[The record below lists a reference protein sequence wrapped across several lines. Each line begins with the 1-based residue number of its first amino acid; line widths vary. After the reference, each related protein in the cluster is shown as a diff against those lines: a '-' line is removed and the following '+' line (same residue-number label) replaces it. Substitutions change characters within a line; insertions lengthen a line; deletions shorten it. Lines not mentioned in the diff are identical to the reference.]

1 MIKIEFTKKFRRE
14 HQKFI
19 ANNQII
25 AQQVSSTLRTFLSNP
40 KYPGLHVEKLKGVK
54 IWTIRIDKGNRIFFS
69 WIDQSTALL
78 IDIGPHDKYR
88 QY

>member
-1 MIKIEFTKKFRRE
+1 MVKIELTKKFRRE

-19 ANNQII
+19 ANNQTR
-25 AQQVSSTLRTFLSNP
+25 ARLVSSALRIFLSNP
-40 KYPGLHVEKLKGVK
+40 KHPGLHTEKLKGVRM
-54 IWTIRIDKGNRIFFS
+54 WTMRIDKANKIFFS

-78 IDIGPHDKYR
+78 IDIGSHDKYR